1 MTKIAIG
8 SDHGGFELKNIIKD
22 FLIANNYEVEDFGI
36 FEKKPVNYPEI
47 ARLVSTS
54 VANRESNKGILIC
67 GSGLGMAI
75 AANKI
80 KGIRAVTC
88 SETYS
93 AKMSRLHNDANV
105 LTMGQR
111 VIGEDVALE
120 IVKIWLE
127 TEFEGGR
134 HQVRVDMIEAD

>member
-1 MTKIAIG
+1 MIKIAIG

-22 FLIANNYEVEDFGI
+22 FLITNNYDVQDFGI
-36 FEKKPVNYPEI
+36 FKKEPVNYPEI
-47 ARLVSTS
+47 ARAVSTS
-54 VANRESNKGILIC
+54 VADGETNKGILIC

-93 AKMSRLHNDANV
+93 AKMSRLHNNANI

-120 IVKIWLE
+120 IVKTWLK

>member
-54 VANRESNKGILIC
+54 VANGESNKGILIC

-93 AKMSRLHNDANV
+93 AKMSRLHNNANI

-111 VIGEDVALE
+111 VIGEDVAIE